1 MENVVV
7 EQSSLEKIKAFSEY
21 ADEYVGEVGEKLKDM
36 KVMFANCRKLDDYH
50 GVTYFVEFV
59 DEQRHCVVWK
69 TNKGAVTEF
78 EVGDKFVL
86 SGTVE
91 AHDEYKGL
99 KTNYGNS
106 FEVDQVLRWKK
117 RLLKSGLFLLFVER
131 DA

>member
-69 TNKGAVTEF
+69 TNKGAVTGF
-78 EVGDKFVL
+78 EAGDKFVL
-86 SGTVE
+86 SGFVE
-91 AHDEYKGL
+91 AHDECKGTKQTMITRAKL
-99 KTNYGNS
+99 VKLN
-106 FEVDQVLRWKK
+106 
-117 RLLKSGLFLLFVER
+117 
-131 DA
+131 

>member
-36 KVMFANCRKLDDYH
+36 KVMFASCRKLDDYH

-69 TNKGAVTEF
+69 TNKDAVTEF
-78 EVGDKFVL
+78 EAGDKFVL
-86 SGTVE
+86 NAIVE
-91 AHDEYKGL
+91 AHDDYKGL
-99 KTNYGNS
+99 KQTM
-106 FEVDQVLRWKK
+106 VTRA
-117 RLLKSGLFLLFVER
+117 RLTKC
-131 DA
+131 